1 MQEKLKFFMPTQIN
15 FVNNT
20 NDAIT
25 FTPIYSSISNFNSF
39 VLTPGERIQKYMSIP
54 GVDNY
59 DWEWSAFI
67 DKAAPEEDV
76 IIGKFRADNPWY
88 GAPYFESLS
97 DDNFY
102 LKQLSGDEATYDG
115 ITYPAAYWP
124 WEKVRP
130 KVGERVKFGK
140 INKEGLVSREIYF
153 STNKMYYSTSS
164 TPSFIPGQQFANVSY
179 LGEGLH
185 DRKTWEFI
193 LEVAGAAH

>member
-1 MQEKLKFFMPTQIN
+1 MPTQIN
-15 FVNNT
+15 FINNT

-25 FTPIYSSISNFNSF
+25 FAPIYSSISFFDSF
-39 VLTPGERIQKYMSIP
+39 VLAPGERRQFYMKHG
-54 GVDNY
+54 GVGNY
-59 DWEWSAFI
+59 DFEWSAII

-76 IIGKFRADNPWY
+76 IIGKYRADNPWY
-88 GAPYFESLS
+88 GAPYFKSLS

-102 LKQLSGDEATYDG
+102 LKQLAGDEATYDG

-124 WEKVRP
+124 WEKVSP
-130 KVGERVKFGK
+130 EVGERVQFGK
-140 INKEGLVSREIYF
+140 INKDGLISREIYY

-164 TPSFIPGQQFANVSY
+164 TPSFIPGQPFANVSY

-185 DRKTWEFI
+185 DRKTWEFM